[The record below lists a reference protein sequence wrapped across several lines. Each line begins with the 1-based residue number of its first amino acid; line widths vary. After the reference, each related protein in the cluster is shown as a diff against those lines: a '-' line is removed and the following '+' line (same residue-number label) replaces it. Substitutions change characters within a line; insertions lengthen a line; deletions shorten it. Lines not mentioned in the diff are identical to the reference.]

1 MEMKKFKHT
10 LLLSVFAIE
19 ICAFVGVYIFG
30 TRGVRALK
38 KLQHENAG
46 LEQEIK
52 RIQAQLQVQKKEVDL
67 WRKHAFY
74 KEKIAREQLQMAR
87 KNDQI
92 FLVD

>member
-1 MEMKKFKHT
+1 MKKLKHT

-19 ICAFVGVYIFG
+19 ICAFIGVYIFG

-38 KLQHENAG
+38 KLQHSNAQ
-46 LEQEIK
+46 LEQEIN
-52 RIQAQLQVQKKEVDL
+52 RLNNQLQTQKKEVDV